1 MTAPHPPQA
10 HPQAHQREPDFGE
23 PLARKGYQ
31 RAGLI
36 LGLAAFILMSLL
48 PAPEGMPGE
57 AWKVAAVAALMAL
70 WWVSEALPVSAT
82 ALLPLF
88 LFPLMGVAGVREAA
102 LHYAN
107 PVVFLIFGGFVI
119 AVAMQK
125 WRLHRR
131 IALKVLSFAGTRS
144 DALIAGFMA
153 ATAAISMWVSN
164 TATTIMMLPI
174 AVSVIALINRDR
186 APGSEDEAAED
197 VRFATALVLAVAFSA
212 SIGGLGTLIG
222 TIPNA
227 LFAAFMLD
235 NYGVEIGFARWMLVG
250 VPLALVMLVL
260 AWAILTKLI
269 FAVGHGR
276 HGDVEAMIAGDLED
290 MGPLS
295 RGEQLTASVIACVA
309 AAWIVRP
316 FLSAALPGME
326 ISDTVIAIAGAV
338 ALFIIPVDAKRGI
351 FILDRE
357 WAAHLSWS
365 VLILFGGGL
374 SLAAGITE
382 SGLSQWIG
390 TGMEGLAGLP
400 LVVIVVSLT
409 ALIILL
415 TELTSNTATT
425 IVFLPL
431 TVTLAEITGID
442 PVMLLVPVVTAASC
456 AFMIPV
462 ATPPNAIV
470 FASGRITVPQMARA
484 GLLINVAAVPV
495 ITACAMTVA
504 AWVFG

>member
-1 MTAPHPPQA
+1 MTTQHQ
-10 HPQAHQREPDFGE
+10 PQAHQQEPAFGE
-23 PLARKGYQ
+23 PLARKPYQ
-31 RAGLI
+31 LAGLV
-36 LGLAAFILMSLL
+36 LGLAAFVLISVL
-48 PAPEGMPGE
+48 PAPEGMSEE
-57 AWKVAAVAALMAL
+57 AWKVTAVAALMAL
-70 WWVSEALPVSAT
+70 WWITEALPVSVT
-82 ALLPLF
+82 ALLPMF
-88 LFPLMGVAGVREAA
+88 LFPLMGVAGIKQAA

-125 WRLHRR
+125 WHLHRR
-131 IALKVLSFAGTRS
+131 IALKVLSFSGTRS
-144 DALIAGFMA
+144 DALIAGFMV

-174 AVSVIALINRDR
+174 AVSVITLINRDR
-186 APGSEDEAAED
+186 APGSKGEVVEDA
-197 VRFATALVLAVAFSA
+197 RFATALVLAVAFSA

-235 NYGVEIGFARWMLVG
+235 SYGVEIGFARWMLVG

-260 AWAILTKLI
+260 AWAILTKLV

-276 HGDVEAMIAGDLED
+276 HSNVEAIIAGELKE

-295 RGEQLTASVIACVA
+295 RGERLTAMVIACVA
-309 AAWIVRP
+309 GAWVVRP
-316 FLSAALPGME
+316 FLSAAFPGVE

-338 ALFIIPVDAKRGI
+338 ALFVIPVDAKRGV

-357 WAAHLSWS
+357 WAGHLSWS

-374 SLAAGITE
+374 SLAAGISD

-400 LVVIVVSLT
+400 LILIVVSLT
-409 ALIILL
+409 TLIILL

-425 IVFLPL
+425 IIFLPL

-470 FASGRITVPQMARA
+470 FASGRVTVPQMAQA
-484 GLLINVAAVPV
+484 GLLINMAAVPV
-495 ITACAMTVA
+495 ITAFALSVA

>member
-1 MTAPHPPQA
+1 MTTQHQPEA
-10 HPQAHQREPDFGE
+10 HPQGPAFGE

-31 RAGLI
+31 RLGLV
-36 LGLAAFILMSLL
+36 LGLAAFVLISAL
-48 PAPEGMPGE
+48 PAPEGMSPQ

-70 WWVSEALPVSAT
+70 WWVTEALPVSAT
-82 ALLPLF
+82 ALLPLL
-88 LFPLMGVAGVREAA
+88 LFPLMGVAGVKQAA
-102 LHYAN
+102 VPYAN

-125 WRLHRR
+125 WGLHRR
-131 IALKVLSFAGTRS
+131 IALKVLSFSGTRS

-153 ATAAISMWVSN
+153 ATAGISMWVSN

-174 AVSVIALINRDR
+174 AVSVIGLIDKDH
-186 APGSEDEAAED
+186 APGGAEEEAED
-197 VRFATALVLAVAFSA
+197 ARFATALVLAVAFAA

-235 NYGVEIGFARWMLVG
+235 NYGVEIGFAQWMLVG
-250 VPLALVMLVL
+250 VPLALVMLVV
-260 AWAILTKLI
+260 AWVILTKLV

-276 HGDVEAMIAGDLED
+276 HQDVEAMIAGELEE

-295 RGEQLTASVIACVA
+295 RGERLTASVIACVA
-309 AAWIVRP
+309 AAWVLRP
-316 FLSAALPGME
+316 LIQTALPGIE
-326 ISDTVIAIAGAV
+326 ITDTVIAISGAV
-338 ALFIIPVDAKRGI
+338 ALFVIPVDARRGV

-390 TGMEGLAGLP
+390 AGMEGLASLP

-409 ALIILL
+409 ALIVLL

-470 FASGRITVPQMARA
+470 FASGCVTVPQMARA
-484 GLLINVAAVPV
+484 GLLINMAAVPV
-495 ITACAMTVA
+495 ITAFALSVA